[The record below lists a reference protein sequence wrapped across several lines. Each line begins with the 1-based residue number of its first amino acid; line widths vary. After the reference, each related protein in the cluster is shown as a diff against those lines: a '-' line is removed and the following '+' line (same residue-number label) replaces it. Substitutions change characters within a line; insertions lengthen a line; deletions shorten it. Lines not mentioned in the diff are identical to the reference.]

1 VPIAD
6 FAEANGELVNKAT
19 EHYFECCGKSIC
31 GGCAYSCIKFG
42 NAENCSYCKADGSG
56 KTSEEHVAD
65 LMKRVEAN
73 DAGAMH
79 ALGNYYRNGLLG
91 LQRDPEK
98 AIELWK
104 QAVTLGSSQAHYR
117 LGNSYREGGDSKKA
131 QFHYEAAAMAGHE
144 ATRCNLGN
152 MELDKSR
159 NMKRAESYLMK
170 ERAVKHYKIAA
181 SAGHFTAMSNL
192 LGAFKG
198 GLLSKNDIEATFTA
212 YNNSCAKMRSEA
224 RDNYMR
230 NFKSRQGRA

>member
-1 VPIAD
+1 MHS
-6 FAEANGELVNKAT
+6 FAE
-19 EHYFECCGKSIC
+19 SRI
-31 GGCAYSCIKFG
+31 I
-42 NAENCSYCKADGSG
+42 NCPYCKADGSG

-79 ALGNYYRNGLLG
+79 ALGNSYRNGLLG
-91 LQRDPEK
+91 MQRDPEK

-117 LGNSYREGGDSKKA
+117 LDNSYREGGDSKKA

-144 ATRCNLGN
+144 AARCNLGN

-181 SAGHFTAMSNL
+181 SAGHFTAMRNL

-198 GLLSKNDIEATFTA
+198 GLLSINDIEATLAA

-224 RDNYMR
+224 RDNYMS
-230 NFKSRQGRA
+230 NFKNRQGRA